1 MNSKKNNWHT
11 EIMLGVVH
19 VLFFL
24 FPVLFMSFP
33 IAAYQQPGGMPSSE
47 ALYPCLLTVHALEF
61 TLPSVRV
68 NTSLRE
74 ESWQLFASFTQQ
86 SPYFPSKLENKSDV
100 PLYSKLHLP
109 FPLSSLTF
117 LNVIIILSPWLRKYP
132 FSFVLPIYCVCPQQT
147 AAITLTHAVI
157 VFLSTGYLPRMY
169 EKWVIR

>member
-1 MNSKKNNWHT
+1 MYYFSFSQCFLCLSPLRSINS
-11 EIMLGVVH
+11 H
-19 VLFFL
+19 VLWWN
-24 FPVLFMSFP
+24 
-33 IAAYQQPGGMPSSE
+33 
-47 ALYPCLLTVHALEF
+47 ALKWSTLPLSAVHALEF

-117 LNVIIILSPWLRKYP
+117 LNVIIILSSWLRKYP

-157 VFLSTGYLPRMY
+157 VLLSTGYLPRMN